1 MMNLTGSIKTALGI
15 AALSFAMTGIAV
27 AQGIDVV
34 FKIDESG
41 SMSDEIADVKANV
54 VTIFNALPAGSH
66 VGLVGYGTT
75 ADHGQTGQQ
84 PHVHTALVSD
94 PVAFQAAVDTLAS
107 TGSVEQGYRAVFESA
122 TDTLSA
128 GGSLG
133 FTGAPYCN
141 ILITDETPDQGG
153 RTRQEAIDAMV
164 NEGGIFFGIMRG
176 THFANAQPLADATGG
191 QLFRIGA
198 FRNDPQPVIEA
209 VLAACVA
216 AAIPVNLDIKPTS
229 CPNPFKM
236 KKKGVI
242 PVALLGSEEFDVSR
256 IVPES
261 LTLEHDCEALRWSI
275 EDVATPY
282 EGEFSEPPLEE
293 ECTTEGAD
301 GWPDLTVK
309 FDAQCVAEA
318 QGEVTER
325 EVRLWTVNG
334 VYLDDEGNEIEFES
348 QDAVRLMP

>member
-1 MMNLTGSIKTALGI
+1 MNLKRSIKTALG
-15 AALSFAMTGIAV
+15 ATALSLAMTGIAS

-41 SMSDEIADVKANV
+41 SMRDEIADVRANV

-66 VGLVGYGTT
+66 VGLVGYGTRV
-75 ADHGQTGQQ
+75 DHGQTGQQ
-84 PHVHTALVSD
+84 PHVHTALVTD
-94 PVAFQAAVDTLAS
+94 PVVFQNAVDDLVAS
-107 TGSVEQGYRAVFESA
+107 GSLEQGYRAVYESA
-122 TDTLSA
+122 TDTVSA

-141 ILITDETPDQGG
+141 ILITDESPDQGG

-164 NEGGIFFGIMRG
+164 NRGGIFFGIMRG
-176 THFANAQPLADATGG
+176 RDFANAQPLADATGG
-191 QLFRIGA
+191 QLFRIGD
-198 FRNDPQPVIEA
+198 FRNNPQPVIEA

-216 AAIPVNLDIKPTS
+216 AAIPINLDIKPTS

-236 KKKGVI
+236 KQRGVI

-256 IVPES
+256 IKPES

-282 EGEFSEPPLEE
+282 DGEFSEPPLEE
-293 ECTTEGAD
+293 ECTTAGAD

-309 FDAQCVAEA
+309 FDAQCVAET
-318 QGEVTER
+318 QGEVTDR
-325 EVRLWTVNG
+325 EVRLWTVKGLYVNDNG
-334 VYLDDEGNEIEFES
+334 DDVEFES